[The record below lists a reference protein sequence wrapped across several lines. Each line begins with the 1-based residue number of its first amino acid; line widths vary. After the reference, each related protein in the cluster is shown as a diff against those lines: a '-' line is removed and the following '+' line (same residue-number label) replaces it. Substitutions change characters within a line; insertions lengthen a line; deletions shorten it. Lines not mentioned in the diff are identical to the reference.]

1 MGITRTSRGWTYEVP
16 VFLAFLCSLLSAS
29 LSAGMTW
36 VKYMVLIGILDYW
49 KLILVRFSFLFF
61 KQKLELAQQ
70 SNLSL
75 KLSIIIVIFGKVV
88 DAENTFLIHS
98 FFPSF
103 S

>member
-1 MGITRTSRGWTYEVP
+1 MGKIHAAYRNIG
-16 VFLAFLCSLLSAS
+16 LLE
-29 LSAGMTW
+29 
-36 VKYMVLIGILDYW
+36 INPCQI
-49 KLILVRFSFLFF
+49 FFPFFF

-75 KLSIIIVIFGKVV
+75 KLSIIIVIFGKVA

>member
-1 MGITRTSRGWTYEVP
+1 MGKIHAAYRNIG
-16 VFLAFLCSLLSAS
+16 LLE
-29 LSAGMTW
+29 
-36 VKYMVLIGILDYW
+36 I
-49 KLILVRFSFLFF
+49 RFSFLFFFF